1 MQCILHIGTEK
12 TGTTVLQ
19 NWLYYNKDKLSEN
32 RVYLSNFLGKPNN
45 RLLVCYFMDHF
56 DDWFRTKGI
65 DTQHEKDVFFK
76 NFRQELCSEINE
88 ASKNHDYMIITSE
101 HFHSRLV
108 NADSIVKLKNF
119 LYQVFENVKVICY
132 FREQSAMRQS
142 LYSTALKVSSVDNFK
157 EFQQDIS
164 ETTYY
169 YNFYEIANRWS
180 DIFGLGNCIFKVYD
194 RERFLN
200 SDLRMDFI
208 NSINIGVHYKDLCY
222 DLNGANESLSF
233 IEGVLYR
240 KINASIPLF
249 NSSGKG
255 INTQNGHLKSIVSNC
270 DKIKLGRFNDE
281 LSSEIS
287 ERFKSSNKRFFDKY
301 FDGKYL
307 FKAPATTQD
316 IDLNEKCVPITEV
329 ALMLEDLLSGILG
342 YEYMNLK
349 DSDANILRD
358 IALKYDENI
367 RLSKQDA
374 CYLMMLAQRARPN
387 GEFISNKVKEYSS

>member
-1 MQCILHIGTEK
+1 MKQ
-12 TGTTVLQ
+12 
-19 NWLYYNKDKLSEN
+19 
-32 RVYLSNFLGKPNN
+32 
-45 RLLVCYFMDHF
+45 
-56 DDWFRTKGI
+56 
-65 DTQHEKDVFFK
+65 
-76 NFRQELCSEINE
+76 
-88 ASKNHDYMIITSE
+88 
-101 HFHSRLV
+101 
-108 NADSIVKLKNF
+108 
-119 LYQVFENVKVICY
+119 
-132 FREQSAMRQS
+132 
-142 LYSTALKVSSVDNFK
+142 
-157 EFQQDIS
+157 
-164 ETTYY
+164 
-169 YNFYEIANRWS
+169 
-180 DIFGLGNCIFKVYD
+180 
-194 RERFLN
+194 
-200 SDLRMDFI
+200 
-208 NSINIGVHYKDLCY
+208 
-222 DLNGANESLSF
+222 
-233 IEGVLYR
+233 
-240 KINASIPLF
+240 IPLF

-287 ERFKSSNKRFFDKY
+287 ERFKSSNKRFFNKY

-316 IDLNEKCVPITEV
+316 IDLNEKCIPITEV